1 MDLCIMAERRGGEM
15 IVQVR
20 GVIDIASAPYL
31 RHEILKLSDR
41 TPPQFVINVAEV
53 RLIDAAAL
61 RVLLHL
67 QRRFEHHGGGL
78 RLVAATTTTQTALRL
93 TGLTGQLTADLADR
107 PVRRC
112 ARTDPPGGGARPR

>member
-15 IVQVR
+15 VVQVR

-31 RHEILKLSDR
+31 RHEILKLSER

-78 RLVAATTTTQTALRL
+78 RLVAPTTTTQTALRL
-93 TGLTGQLTADLADR
+93 TGLAGRLTADLADR
-107 PVRRC
+107 PVHRRSR
-112 ARTDPPGGGARPR
+112 RTDPPGAS